1 MNIGGTIME
10 IYNYAKSINYA
21 ADYMDMHTMYTY
33 HIQDYG
39 NCLKNNLQTDGILVT
54 DCEGNIVGI
63 ARKPEG
69 WVD

>member
-1 MNIGGTIME
+1 ME

-39 NCLKNNLQTDGILVT
+39 NCLKNNLPTDGILVT
-54 DCEGNIVGI
+54 DCGGNIVGV

>member
-1 MNIGGTIME
+1 ME
-10 IYNYAKSINYA
+10 IYSYAKSINYA

-39 NCLKNNLQTDGILVT
+39 NCLKNNIQTDGILVT
-54 DCEGNIVGI
+54 DCGGNIVGI

-69 WVD
+69 CVD

>member
-1 MNIGGTIME
+1 ME

-39 NCLKNNLQTDGILVT
+39 NCLKNNLPTDVF
-54 DCEGNIVGI
+54 
-63 ARKPEG
+63 
-69 WVD
+69 